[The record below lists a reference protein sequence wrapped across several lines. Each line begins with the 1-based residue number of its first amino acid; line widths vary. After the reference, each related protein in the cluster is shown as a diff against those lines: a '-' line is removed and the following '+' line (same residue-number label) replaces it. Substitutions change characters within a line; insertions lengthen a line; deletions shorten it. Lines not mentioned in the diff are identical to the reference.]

1 MNLFHTI
8 YNRLS
13 LRTALIVPFLL
24 LILLGVGLTGWLSL
38 QNSQTAINEVTL
50 QLRKEISLRIQEH
63 LNHYLQIP
71 KITNLHTIH
80 ALQDG
85 LINFS
90 QPDSIVQH
98 LSHQLKAYPNV
109 SHIQIGTA
117 QGELIGIEHDQ
128 DGFFYLEQA
137 NQTTQGNLKIHKIND
152 DGEKIT
158 NRLPRIVPNY
168 QLQKLGWYQKAIEQ
182 KQSVWHIQSG
192 KSQWSNVFNFLGS
205 TWLALSY
212 STPIFS
218 KEGEVI
224 AVISSDVVLDKVNQF
239 LQTLQVGTSGHTFI
253 LERDAKLVAT
263 STQHQLFEFDLKT
276 VTTQRFNAQQINDPL
291 IRASSKYLTQQFNG
305 LDNIQ
310 QAQNLDFWL
319 QEEQYFLQVL
329 PYKTDGVD
337 WLIMVVVPAADYLH
351 KIQANKKITL
361 IFMVLTSIVAG
372 LIGILLV
379 SWLTHPLLMLNHA
392 AQKLT
397 AGEWEYE
404 FTHQHRQDELG
415 QLSRAFQHMSSQLKD
430 LFDNLEA
437 KVSERTLELE
447 QANEEIRSLN
457 EYLQA
462 DNVRMTA
469 ELDVTREFQS
479 MILPRTEELQA
490 IKELDIAG
498 FMEPAEEV
506 GGDYYDVLCYGDTI
520 KIAIGDV
527 TGHGLASGMLMLM
540 VQTAVRTLYVS
551 NMYNPET
558 CLITLNK
565 AIYDNLQRMQ
575 SDKNLTLTIIDYQ
588 QGKITI
594 SGQHEEVLLV
604 RKNGEIE
611 CIDTLDLGFPIGMV
625 SDIEDLVAHHNLYL
639 EPGDGIVLYTDGI
652 TEAMNTEHNLYG
664 IERLLNV
671 VSQHWQ
677 QSAQQIQQAIVTDVK
692 IHAYNSSYH
701 DDLTLVVMKRVF

>member
-1 MNLFHTI
+1 MNFLHTI

-50 QLRKEISLRIQEH
+50 QLRKEILVRIQEH

-85 LINFS
+85 LIGFS
-90 QPDSIVQH
+90 QPNNIVQH

-117 QGELIGIEHDQ
+117 KGELLGIEHDQ

-137 NQTTQGNLKIHKIND
+137 NQTTRGNLEIYKINA

-158 NRLPRIVPNY
+158 DRLPRIVPNY
-168 QLQKLGWYQKAIEQ
+168 QPQNLGWYQKAVEQ

-192 KSQWSNVFNFLGS
+192 KSQWSNIFNFLGS
-205 TWLALSY
+205 PWLALSY
-212 STPIFS
+212 STPIFCDD
-218 KEGEVI
+218 GAVI
-224 AVISSDVVLDKVNQF
+224 AVISSDVVLDKVSEF
-239 LQTLQVGTSGHTFI
+239 LQSLQIGTSGHTFI
-253 LERDAKLVAT
+253 LERDATLVAT
-263 STQHQLFEFDLKT
+263 STQDQLFEFDLKT
-276 VTTQRFNAQQINDPL
+276 VTTQRFNAQQIDAPL
-291 IRASSKYLTQQFNG
+291 IHASSKYLTQKFNG
-305 LDNIQ
+305 LDNIRHPQ
-310 QAQNLDFWL
+310 SLDFWL
-319 QEEQYFLQVL
+319 QEQQYFLQVL
-329 PYKTDGVD
+329 PYKTDGID
-337 WLIMVVVPAADYLH
+337 WLIVVVVPAADYLH

-379 SWLTHPLLMLNHA
+379 SWLTHPLLMLNNA

-437 KVSERTLELE
+437 KVSERTSELE
-447 QANEEIRSLN
+447 QASEEIRVLN

-490 IKELDIAG
+490 IEELDIAG

-506 GGDYYDVLCYGDTI
+506 GGDYYDVLRYGDTI

-540 VQTAVRTLYVS
+540 VQTAIRTLYVS
-551 NMYNPET
+551 NMHNPET

-604 RKNGEIE
+604 RKNGAIE
-611 CIDTLDLGFPIGMV
+611 CINTLNLGFPIGV
-625 SDIEDLVAHHNLYL
+625 IPDIEKLVAHHNLYL

-664 IERLLNV
+664 IERLLKV

-677 QSAQQIQQAIVTDVK
+677 QSAQQIQQAIITDIK
-692 IHAYNSSYH
+692 IHAHNSSYH
-701 DDLTLVVMKRVF
+701 DDLTLVVMKRLF

>member
-1 MNLFHTI
+1 MNFLHTI

-50 QLRKEISLRIQEH
+50 QLRKEILVRIQEH

-85 LINFS
+85 LIGFS
-90 QPDSIVQH
+90 QPNNIVQH

-117 QGELIGIEHDQ
+117 KGELLGIEHDQ

-137 NQTTQGNLKIHKIND
+137 NQTTRGNLEIYKINA

-158 NRLPRIVPNY
+158 DRLPRIVPNY
-168 QLQKLGWYQKAIEQ
+168 QPQNLGWYQKAVEQ

-192 KSQWSNVFNFLGS
+192 KSQWSNIFNFLGS
-205 TWLALSY
+205 PWLALSY
-212 STPIFS
+212 STPIFCDD
-218 KEGEVI
+218 GAVI
-224 AVISSDVVLDKVNQF
+224 AVISSDVVLDKVSEF
-239 LQTLQVGTSGHTFI
+239 LQSLQIGTSGHTFI
-253 LERDAKLVAT
+253 LERDATLVAT
-263 STQHQLFEFDLKT
+263 STQDQLFEFDLKT
-276 VTTQRFNAQQINDPL
+276 VTTQRFNAQQIDAPL
-291 IRASSKYLTQQFNG
+291 IHASSKYLTQKFNG
-305 LDNIQ
+305 LDNIRHPQ
-310 QAQNLDFWL
+310 SLDFWL
-319 QEEQYFLQVL
+319 QEQQYFLQVL
-329 PYKTDGVD
+329 PYKTDGID
-337 WLIMVVVPAADYLH
+337 WLIVVVVPAADYLH

-379 SWLTHPLLMLNHA
+379 SWLTHPLLMLNNA

-437 KVSERTLELE
+437 KVSERTSELE
-447 QANEEIRSLN
+447 QASEEIRVLN

-490 IKELDIAG
+490 IEELDIAG

-506 GGDYYDVLCYGDTI
+506 GGDYYDVLRYGDTI

-540 VQTAVRTLYVS
+540 VQTAIRTLYVS
-551 NMYNPET
+551 NMHNPET

-604 RKNGEIE
+604 RKNGAIE
-611 CIDTLDLGFPIGMV
+611 CINTLNLGFPIGV
-625 SDIEDLVAHHNLYL
+625 IPDIEKLVAYHNLHL

-664 IERLLNV
+664 IERLLKV

-677 QSAQQIQQAIVTDVK
+677 QSAQQIQQAIITDVK
-692 IHAYNSSYH
+692 IHAHNSSYH